1 MQRLHIGYGVHDAAW
16 PQSVRIFRIQG
27 RRYNP
32 CLVLS
37 GFEVRVGEAD
47 EDFADLCLFKE
58 IGKKFHRVGADAR
71 RVLVKRTAV
80 LFA

>member
-1 MQRLHIGYGVHDAAW
+1 M
-16 PQSVRIFRIQG
+16 
-27 RRYNP
+27 
-32 CLVLS
+32 LS

-47 EDFADLCLFKE
+47 EDFAELCFFEE